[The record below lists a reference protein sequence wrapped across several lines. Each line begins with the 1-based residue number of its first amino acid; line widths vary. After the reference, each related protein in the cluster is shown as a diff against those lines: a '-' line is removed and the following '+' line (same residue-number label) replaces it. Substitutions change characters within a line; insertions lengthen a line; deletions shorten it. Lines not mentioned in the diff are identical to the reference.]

1 MKMHGQPKSAPIISH
16 GSEWWRFDRYEIK
29 DGCIQPAAAAQ
40 ICRYNPADGFTT
52 NRPNHV
58 QPAYQSLVKLVG
70 RIKFHPGPRRFP
82 RCLTEDS
89 QAEILDW
96 CNQYGLLGVLLSH
109 WEAITLAPQRSE
121 SGTWIQHRYLRA
133 QGQTVEDIVSSG
145 DVCERPPSVLIRGL
159 RDFHLVEET
168 PHHTWARF
176 FPSVEWG
183 KRNTYAYPLPYT
195 DEFCHLYAE
204 PLFFFCTAARSL
216 AGAITHLAS
225 PSSPGQHHDLLAQK
239 KAADLINFL
248 RRSLSPVVDVDSD
261 GVFQQHW
268 EAPSLLASFA
278 DMAAQDL
285 ALGQAILLCEAC
297 GLPFVSGA
305 YQAKY
310 CSVRCRHRRQKSN
323 LRQQMRQAR
332 SLFVEGQTIRQI
344 AVVLEQKPKIIKG
357 WLAARKSLHVA
368 RPRTA
373 HR

>member
-1 MKMHGQPKSAPIISH
+1 MKMHGQLKSAPIISH

-29 DGCIQPAAAAQ
+29 DGCIQPAPGAKM
-40 ICRYNPADGFTT
+40 CRYNPGDGFTT
-52 NRPNHV
+52 NRANHV
-58 QPAYQSLVKLVG
+58 QPAYQSLLQLVR

-82 RCLTEDS
+82 QCVTEDS

-96 CNQYGLLGVLLSH
+96 CTQHGLLGVLLSH

-121 SGTWIQHRYLRA
+121 SDTWIQHRYLRA
-133 QGQTVEDIVSSG
+133 QGQTVEDIISSG
-145 DVCERPPSVLIRGL
+145 DVSERPPSVLIRDL
-159 RDFHLVEET
+159 RNFQLVEET

-176 FPSVEWG
+176 FPSVELE

-225 PSSPGQHHDLLAQK
+225 PSSPGEHHDLLAQK
-239 KAADLINFL
+239 QAADLINFL
-248 RRSLSPVVDVDSD
+248 RRSLSPVVDVNSE

-278 DMAAQDL
+278 DMAVQDV
-285 ALGQAILLCEAC
+285 ALDQATLVCEAC

-310 CSVRCRHRRQKSN
+310 CSVRCRHRKQKSN

-332 SLFVEGQTIRQI
+332 SLCAQGQTIREI
-344 AVVLEQKPKIIKG
+344 ALMLEQKPQIIKG
-357 WLAARKSLHVA
+357 WLAARKSLHLA
-368 RPRTA
+368 RPGTA
-373 HR
+373 HW